1 MLKRKAL
8 NTPPRLW
15 ATVTA
20 HYYRE
25 GWANI
30 LPDTT
35 SKVKA
40 QAIMIEYE

>member
-1 MLKRKAL
+1 MTNLSPM

-20 HYYRE
+20 HYYRD